1 MAATHSA
8 GHRATATA
16 AKTHARPPAPSCEDD
31 TVTISIGHV
40 RNELDRYLHTH
51 PTERDRLAEFAD
63 LLATERPWTHR
74 SHMAGHVTATAIIT
88 NPVGELLLVHHRLH
102 DVFWPPGGH
111 IEPVDKALSAAALR
125 EAVEE
130 TGLDPARA
138 VLTDPEPLD
147 IEICDVPANPARGE
161 GPHRHLDFR
170 YAFSSPNVALQAQAS
185 EVYEAAWL
193 PITNLDAPQLVAAL
207 NARLR
212 ETASSV

>member
-1 MAATHSA
+1 VRVARGAAD
-8 GHRATATA
+8 AT
-16 AKTHARPPAPSCEDD
+16 KTQERQPALACEDD

-40 RNELDRYLHTH
+40 RMELDRYLNTH

-63 LLATERPWTHR
+63 LLATEQPWTRR

-111 IEPVDKALSAAALR
+111 LEPADASLSAAALR

-130 TGLDPARA
+130 TGLDPARTL
-138 VLTDPEPLD
+138 LTDPVPLD
-147 IEICDVPANPARGE
+147 IEVCAVPANPAKGE

-170 YAFSSPNVALQAQAS
+170 YAFSSPKVALQPQAS
-185 EVYEAAWL
+185 EVHEAAWR
-193 PITNLDAPQLVAAL
+193 PIAELDAPALEAAVR
-207 NARLR
+207 ARLHNA
-212 ETASSV
+212 ASAS